1 MPTYGFDETVDER
14 EWAYALTPGTGRGC
28 VYGASSWKVTP
39 ISGQSRVKVGRG
51 IGQAAG
57 IRHVLQQEVLVDVP
71 VPNSGGKWWLLVARS
86 SWLSM
91 SVSFVLKA
99 SIDTGG
105 SSGKQAP
112 KDLPDLLNT
121 PGEGWEHPI
130 AWVWARAANRNVEVY
145 DLRLGIDGKP
155 VNYDEHLTFK
165 REGELVDNVPL
176 DFKGA
181 LLAKDFPDYP
191 RGKVLIGFR
200 ATVRSAQSGG
210 AAGNVRVLANDQNL
224 SDDGN
229 HFFTFEF
236 SEWSWWGTYDHQ
248 GGDLRLKVSCTAA
261 GTQVHRNGT
270 FGTLQWLHADAIY
283 D

>member
-28 VYGASSWKVTP
+28 VYGASSWKVSP

-105 SSGKQAP
+105 SSNKRAP
-112 KDLPDLLNT
+112 SEFPDLLNT
-121 PGEGWEHPI
+121 PGEGWEHPV

-155 VNYDEHLTFK
+155 VSYDEYTSFA
-165 REGELVDNVPL
+165 REGNLVDNL
-176 DFKGA
+176 DVNFKSS
-181 LLAKDFPDYP
+181 LLAKTFADYP
-191 RGKVLIGFR
+191 RGTVLIGLR
-200 ATVRSAQSGG
+200 ATVRSVQTGG
-210 AAGNVRVLANDQNL
+210 AAGNIRVIVNDENL
-224 SDDGN
+224 SSDSN
-229 HFFTFEF
+229 HFYQPEF
-236 SEWSWWGTYDHQ
+236 SGWVWWGKYDHP
-248 GGDLRLKVSCTAA
+248 GGDLELNVSSSAA
-261 GTQVHRNGT
+261 NAQVHRDGT
-270 FGTLQWLHADAIY
+270 FGTLQWLHGDAIY